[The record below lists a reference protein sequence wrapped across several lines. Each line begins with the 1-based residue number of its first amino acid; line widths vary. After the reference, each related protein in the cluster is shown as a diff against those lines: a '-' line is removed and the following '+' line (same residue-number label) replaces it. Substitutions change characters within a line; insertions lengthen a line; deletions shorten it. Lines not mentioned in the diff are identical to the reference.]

1 MSIPLRD
8 AELQPPAGR
17 SPVAVPEARERLGS
31 ASVLVVGVGA
41 LGCPAAAYLAG
52 AGVGVL
58 GLADPATVELAELD
72 GQFLHFAFDVGH
84 NKAERAAAK
93 LGAFNPSLQADAYPA
108 LVDGRNVKAIVS
120 GHDIVVDCTND
131 QAATYLL
138 NDACVELGVR
148 FVTGRAR
155 GLAGHVTAVV
165 PPDTPCYRCAFPD
178 AGVDAADAD
187 DSAAGK
193 TAASLASPIAG
204 VVGSLQALEAIKL
217 LTGAGESLAGR
228 LLDVGAE
235 PSMAVRTYERRANC
249 EGCA

>member
-1 MSIPLRD
+1 LSIPLRD
-8 AELQPPAGR
+8 AGLQPAPK
-17 SPVAVPEARERLGS
+17 PVSVPGTREGLGS

-58 GLADPATVELAELD
+58 GLADPATVERAELD

-108 LVDGRNVKAIVS
+108 LVDERNAEAIVS
-120 GHDIVVDCTND
+120 GHDLVMDCTND
-131 QAATYLL
+131 QATTYLL
-138 NDACVELGVR
+138 NDACLELKVR
-148 FVTGRAR
+148 FVTGSVR
-155 GLAGHVTAVV
+155 GLAGHLTAVV

-178 AGVDAADAD
+178 ADVDETAGEDTAAH
-187 DSAAGK
+187 K

-217 LTGAGESLAGR
+217 LTGAGEPLAGR
-228 LLDVGAE
+228 VLHVDGTV
-235 PSMAVRTYERRANC
+235 PSMAVRTYERRPNC
-249 EGCA
+249 EGCR